1 MKIYLY
7 ISVYRLWFVLV
18 VAKIPIIFFW
28 VTNVYYWSRCCCFPL
43 SNWVEA
49 ILIILD
55 KCSLFGEIL
64 EDPTFLRLFNITLA
78 SFRVPVDDKCRWCKF
93 FGLWTVLFDLCQLEN
108 WRKLSSYGHHQC
120 VLEMPCPCNFWN
132 SIKTTTSAT
141 SRQRI
146 KKYCCMWRF
155 ISYNFLYFPNVY
167 KGLKISF

>member
-28 VTNVYYWSRCCCFPL
+28 VTNVYYWSRCCFPL
-43 SNWVEA
+43 SDWVEA
-49 ILIILD
+49 ILMILD

-93 FGLWTVLFDLCQLEN
+93 FGLWTLLCHLCQLEN

-120 VLEMPCPCNFWN
+120 VLEMCHKCHKPSENKEILLHVTLYLLQFLIFPQCLKGSQYQFQ
-132 SIKTTTSAT
+132 I
-141 SRQRI
+141 I
-146 KKYCCMWRF
+146 FYC
-155 ISYNFLYFPNVY
+155 V
-167 KGLKISF
+167 